1 MMKFSY
7 IDRKLD
13 KALRNDHDPLN
24 KERVKFLI
32 NLVLISSVV
41 VFVTIPMYVISGP
54 ISQLYRS
61 CIVLVCM
68 AAMIYFLLR
77 KPIWKKIAHAMCLV
91 VTFVIWS
98 NLLFFVMAINIAT
111 IQFTLLVII
120 FSYYMLGTRWG
131 TFYALLSTLPV
142 LFYAVFN
149 GMEYVQVNIT
159 PSQLSTP
166 AFILVM
172 INNFVL
178 FIFMHHHI
186 FTTYNLTIK
195 KLRLKQVEEELLN
208 ARLLEAI
215 DIAAQSSRS
224 KTDFL
229 STMSHE
235 LRTPL
240 NSVIG
245 MSNILMKDRPR
256 EDQAENLNILNFSA
270 QSLLTLINDVLDFS
284 KIESGKIELES
295 IPFRVSEL
303 VHQIALG
310 FKVKAAE
317 KRLSFHL
324 EVDEY
329 LQDKVLIGDPTRLTQ
344 ILYNLL
350 ENAVKF
356 TPAGA
361 ICMKIKSAVVGA
373 ELLRLDFMVADTG
386 IGIPEE
392 KMALIFEPF
401 SQASSTTTRKY
412 GGTGLGLSIVKHLI
426 EIHDSTLDLES
437 RPACGATFRFSI
449 VYQIGDSVLLADHPS
464 GHKVSDIQLSGL
476 RVLIAEDNAMNIL
489 LMKKLL
495 GQWNIT
501 PHFVENGADAVSAID
516 TADFDVILMDIHM
529 PVMDGYEATTQ
540 IRAHTDPRKANVHII
555 ALTASVSSNVQEK
568 MDKARLNDYVS
579 KPFNPDVL
587 KAKLESICYQQQ
599 QEKLAS

>member
-1 MMKFSY
+1 MKFSY

-13 KALRNDHDPLN
+13 EVLGNNQDPLDR
-24 KERVKFLI
+24 ERVKFLI
-32 NLVLISSVV
+32 QLTLLSAAV
-41 VFVTIPMYVISGP
+41 VFITIPMYLISGP
-54 ISQLYRS
+54 MSQMWRS

-68 AAMIYFLLR
+68 LFIIKSLLS
-77 KPIWKKIAHAMCLV
+77 KPVWKKIAHSMCLI

-98 NLLFFVMAINIAT
+98 NLLIFVMAINIAT
-111 IQFTLLVII
+111 IQFALLVVI

-131 TFYALLSTLPV
+131 TFYAFLTIVPI
-142 LFYAVFN
+142 LFYAVLN
-149 GMEYVQVNIT
+149 GKQYVHINIT
-159 PSQLSTP
+159 PRQLSTP
-166 AFILVM
+166 AFMIVM

-178 FIFMHHHI
+178 FVFMHHHI
-186 FTTYNLTIK
+186 FTSYNATIK
-195 KLRLKQVEEELLN
+195 KLRMKQVEEELLN
-208 ARLLEAI
+208 AKLLEAI
-215 DIAAQSSRS
+215 EIAAQSSRS

-245 MSNILMKDRPR
+245 MSNILLKDQPR
-256 EDQAENLNILNFSA
+256 DDQAENLSILNFSA

-284 KIESGKIELES
+284 KIESGKIELEH

-303 VHQIALG
+303 VQQISLG

-317 KRLSFHL
+317 KGLEFHL
-324 EVDEY
+324 EIDPF
-329 LQDKVLIGDPTRLTQ
+329 LMDKVLIGDPTRLTQ

-356 TPAGA
+356 TPSGD
-361 ICMKIKSAVVGA
+361 ICMKIHTEVQAA
-373 ELLRLDFMVADTG
+373 EILKLDFLVSDTG
-386 IGIPEE
+386 IGIPED
-392 KMALIFEPF
+392 KIALIFEPF
-401 SQASSTTTRKY
+401 SQASSNTTRKY

-426 EIHDSTLDLES
+426 ELHNSTLILES
-437 RPACGATFRFSI
+437 RPASGATFKFSI
-449 VYQIGDSVLLADHPS
+449 DYQIGDAIKLMDNPLAS
-464 GHKVSDIQLSGL
+464 KVSDQQLSKL

-495 GQWNIT
+495 GQWNMT
-501 PHFVENGADAVSAID
+501 PHFVENGEEAVAAIRMG
-516 TADFDVILMDIHM
+516 DFDVVLMDIHM

-540 IRAHTDPRKANVHII
+540 IRALEDPRKSAVHII

-579 KPFNPDVL
+579 KPFNPEVL
-587 KAKLESICYQQQ
+587 KAKLEAVCYQQQ
-599 QEKLAS
+599 QQIAS